1 MNTASHLRRNKAPC
15 SKGFQTSFSEFM
27 IQPPCRVK
35 ISQFG
40 PRTFCSQ
47 QYIFGWKERS
57 QFIQHYYFSIITC
70 WYISSP
76 ITDACLVSIKMSK
89 KLVISLTCNVK
100 LLKKKKLKKWSFTL
114 LLSQC
119 SYLWCLYELLE
130 LPSCASNQLQQGSE
144 ASNTWLLHMSIVSSI
159 LTPCSRKE
167 IVLQKEAIT
176 VVLTINSNPEFLL
189 PI

>member
-1 MNTASHLRRNKAPC
+1 MNTTSHLRRNKAPC

-40 PRTFCSQ
+40 PRTFYSQ

-57 QFIQHYYFSIITC
+57 QFIQHYSFSIITC

-100 LLKKKKLKKWSFTL
+100 L

-167 IVLQKEAIT
+167 IVLQREAIT

>member
-1 MNTASHLRRNKAPC
+1 MNTTSHLRRNKAPC

-27 IQPPCRVK
+27 IQPPCWVK

-57 QFIQHYYFSIITC
+57 QFIWHYYFSIITC

-100 LLKKKKLKKWSFTL
+100 LLKKKNWRNEVLLYCCLSVITFDVFMNYWNFQVVQVINCSKDLKPVIHGFFTCQ
-114 LLSQC
+114 S
-119 SYLWCLYELLE
+119 S
-130 LPSCASNQLQQGSE
+130 LQY
-144 ASNTWLLHMSIVSSI
+144 WLHVVVKRLF
-159 LTPCSRKE
+159 CRKR
-167 IVLQKEAIT
+167 Q
-176 VVLTINSNPEFLL
+176 
-189 PI
+189 

>member
-1 MNTASHLRRNKAPC
+1 MNTTSHLRRNKAPC

-57 QFIQHYYFSIITC
+57 QFIWHYYFSIITC

-100 LLKKKKLKKWSFTL
+100 LLKKKIEEMKF
-114 LLSQC
+114 
-119 SYLWCLYELLE
+119 Y
-130 LPSCASNQLQQGSE
+130 
-144 ASNTWLLHMSIVSSI
+144 SIVVS
-159 LTPCSRKE
+159 
-167 IVLQKEAIT
+167 A
-176 VVLTINSNPEFLL
+176 LL
-189 PI
+189 PLMSLWIIGTSKLCK